1 MGLDYAFAAWVL
13 VFIDPFL
20 RFLPFSPL
28 FANMKITYPT
38 NVYYIYINRL
48 IIAIYCNFG
57 GQFHKK
63 FQKCPP
69 KCPLRIVTTPV
80 CLSLTNGY
88 SLTNGGRFFYF
99 CKQSVLKLEKF
110 FQIICIL
117 EIVFYRLLSSPAT
130 LLSLSCNPAW

>member
-1 MGLDYAFAAWVL
+1 MGLDYAFAAWYL
-13 VFIDPFL
+13 YLLTHLL

-57 GQFHKK
+57 GHFHKK
-63 FQKCPP
+63 FQNCPP
-69 KCPLRIVTTPV
+69 KCPLRIVTITV

-88 SLTNGGRFFYF
+88 SLTNRDNSSVFANKVFGNWKNFF
-99 CKQSVLKLEKF
+99 K
-110 FQIICIL
+110 
-117 EIVFYRLLSSPAT
+117 
-130 LLSLSCNPAW
+130 